1 MSPGRASREELLEA
15 CGNGLYV
22 REISAGH
29 ADPESGRFTLF
40 VESADL
46 VRRGALGA
54 SLGPFVLT
62 SDVLT
67 ALRHLHA
74 ESGDVTHPASGL
86 GLCVKGGEGV
96 AVGVASPAILIRGLT
111 AVRGRS

>member
-1 MSPGRASREELLEA
+1 M
-15 CGNGLYV
+15 

-46 VRRGALGA
+46 VRRGRLGA
-54 SLGPFVLT
+54 AVAPFVLT

-67 ALRHLHA
+67 ALRNLWGEPGEVA
-74 ESGDVTHPASGL
+74 APASGL
-86 GLCVKGGEGV
+86 GLCVKRGEPLPVGG
-96 AVGVASPAILIRGLT
+96 ASPAILLRGLS
-111 AVRGRS
+111 AVPGRP